1 MFFYDVSSFVPI
13 NNFKCLKYEQTRV
26 GNCWA
31 VVSQPTGK
39 FNPAKIAPCCNSKV
53 QIVLLDFSWRN
64 WFNFCVSG
72 HFFLTSFSIN
82 HFDGNI
88 WVEVFPFLTKK
99 SSELKKN
106 LRQLFF
112 SREPWAPI
120 YLDSRK
126 NELWIHEEKSLLGIV
141 IWTKF
146 NLRSEFW
153 KRNSTNEGFKELKM
167 RCTCSQFSLDVPG
180 PFNLLK
186 TFSKMSF
193 LCCARLESL
202 RDFDQSRA
210 WGRLEPLRKLSI
222 ADASNW

>member
-1 MFFYDVSSFVPI
+1 MIWVVLYQLIILNVLIMSKLVSEIVELLWVSR
-13 NNFKCLKYEQTRV
+13 L
-26 GNCWA
+26 GNSIQQKLRH
-31 VVSQPTGK
+31 VVIRR
-39 FNPAKIAPCCNSKV
+39 FRSK
-53 QIVLLDFSWRN
+53 QIVLFDFSWRN

-167 RCTCSQFSLDVPG
+167 WFTCSQFSLDAPS
-180 PFNLLK
+180 PFALLK
-186 TFSKMSF
+186 TISKWFFFS
-193 LCCARLESL
+193 A
-202 RDFDQSRA
+202 QNSRA
-210 WGRLEPLRKLSI
+210 YVILISRGLGPG
-222 ADASNW
+222 